1 MMMLT
6 KNWRWWIS
14 RKFRQAADVRKQAW
28 FILNSQRDELQP
40 HAREEVERGLADFDE
55 SFRSASN
62 PTEAVAAADKLE
74 EVAAKWLKPHEHASA
89 RENIKE
95 FLVSSVFILAVFTFF
110 IQPMKIPS
118 GSAQPTLYGNVVHD
132 LQESGERVPGL
143 GRRVVDWF
151 RGFGYHEWIAG
162 EDGTLE
168 ILPERRSL
176 GFLRSQTFRIG
187 KDTHTFWW
195 PPDPQ
200 LKGGCGVRSG
210 QQFQKGD
217 TVFRLKLQ
225 SGDRLFVDRLT
236 YHFRRPRRG
245 ETIVFSSVDI
255 QPTLRRYTGQPL
267 IANTHYIKRLIAV
280 GGDRVQLGDDRHL
293 ILNGKRLDKD
303 SPGFR
308 KVLDFKGPPEDS
320 VYSGYVNEVV
330 GRAYGRGGLAQFF
343 PTAQAVFTVRPR
355 HYLAFGDNT
364 MNSYDGRSWGDF
376 PRTHVVG
383 KALFTFW
390 PFSGRFGPIEW
401 W

>member
-1 MMMLT
+1 MMFT
-6 KNWRWWIS
+6 KNWRWLSS

-28 FILNSQRDELQP
+28 FILNSQRDHLQSQ
-40 HAREEVERGLADFDE
+40 AIDQVQAGLLAFDE
-55 SFRSASN
+55 AFRAARK
-62 PTEAVAAADKLE
+62 PAEAVAAADTLE
-74 EVAAKWLKPHEHASA
+74 EAAARWLKPYEHAGA

-95 FLVSSVFILAVFTFF
+95 FLVSGVFILAVFTFF

-132 LQESGERVPGL
+132 LKESGVAVPGL
-143 GRRVVDWF
+143 AARFIDWF
-151 RGFGYHEWIAG
+151 KGFSYHEWVAAQ
-162 EDGTLE
+162 DGTLE
-168 ILPERRSL
+168 LLPEQRSL
-176 GFLRSQTFRIG
+176 GFIRTQTFRIG
-187 KDTHTFWW
+187 NDTHTFWW
-195 PPDPQ
+195 PPDQ
-200 LKGGCGVRSG
+200 LKGSCGVHEG
-210 QQFQKGD
+210 QRFRKGE

-225 SGDRLFVDRLT
+225 SGDRLFVDRFT

-255 QPTLRRYTGQPL
+255 QPALRHYAGPAL
-267 IANTHYIKRLIAV
+267 IANTHYIKRLVAM
-280 GGDRVQLGDDRHL
+280 GGDEVQIGDDRHL
-293 ILNGKRLDKD
+293 ILNGKRLDQTTT
-303 SPGFR
+303 GFA
-308 KVLDFKGPPEDS
+308 KVLDFKGPPKDS

-330 GRAYGRGGLAQFF
+330 GRAYGRPGLAQFF
-343 PTAQAVFTVRPR
+343 PSGNAVFTVRPD

-383 KALFTFW
+383 KALFAFW